1 MKLATTKS
9 WRSHGEGVLSATL
22 QTSDLVAAA
31 NRLRVRLAAARARAR
46 PQFAWYPYDSL
57 SNVYQLERLLGPRY
71 DFLLHGA
78 QANGVLDVGCADGE
92 LSFLFESLGCRVS
105 AVDHPLTNHNHMR
118 GIRALQRLLDSTID
132 IREIDLDSQ
141 FSLPGECH
149 GLTLFLGIL
158 YHLKNPFYVLERLA
172 RQSKYCVLSTRIARC
187 FPDGAPMPKDRPIA
201 YLLESAE
208 LNRDNSNFW
217 IFSDSGLRRLL
228 KRTHWEVLEYHNV
241 GDTSASNPTSPDRDE
256 RVFCLLKSHFGLANV
271 DLLEGWHHAEDSG
284 WRWTERRFSVRV
296 SSDAIARPERMVMR
310 LFVPSALIEQYGPI
324 TLSASA
330 DGEEMPP
337 LVFDDPGDHTF
348 TGRFKPGCPSEVVTF
363 TLDKA
368 LPPDDSDPRERGII
382 VASID
387 CE

>member
-1 MKLATTKS
+1 
-9 WRSHGEGVLSATL
+9 LSGTL
-22 QTSDLVAAA
+22 QISDLVAAA
-31 NRLRVRLAAARARAR
+31 NRLRDRLATARARAE
-46 PQFAWYPYDSL
+46 PQFEWYPYDSL
-57 SNVYQLERLLGPRY
+57 SNVYQLERLLGRRY
-71 DFLLHGA
+71 DFLLQGA
-78 QANGVLDVGCADGE
+78 QANGVLDLGCADGD
-92 LSFLFESLGCRVS
+92 LAFLFESLGCRVT

-118 GIRALQRLLDSTID
+118 GIRALQRLLGSAID
-132 IREIDLDSQ
+132 IQEIDLDSQ

-187 FPDGAPMPKDRPIA
+187 FPDGTPMPKDRPIA
-201 YLLESAE
+201 YLLEADE

-217 IFSDSGLRRLL
+217 IFSDAGLRRLL
-228 KRTHWEVLEYHNV
+228 KRTHWEVLEYCNV

-271 DLLEGWHHAEDSG
+271 DLLEGWHKAEDAG

-310 LFVPSALIEQYGPI
+310 LFVPPALIDQYGQI
-324 TLSASA
+324 TLFASEMSAV
-330 DGEEMPP
+330 
-337 LVFDDPGDHTF
+337 VFSEPGDHTF
-348 TGRFKPGCPSEVVTF
+348 TGRFKPGRASEVITF
-363 TLDKA
+363 TVDKA
-368 LPPDDSDPRERGII
+368 FPPDASDPRERGII

>member
-1 MKLATTKS
+1 
-9 WRSHGEGVLSATL
+9 LSGTL
-22 QTSDLVAAA
+22 RISDLGAAA
-31 NRLRVRLAAARARAR
+31 NHLRDRLATARIRAL
-46 PQFAWYPYDSL
+46 PQFEWYPYDSL
-57 SNVYQLERLLGPRY
+57 SNVYQLERLLGSRY
-71 DFLLHGA
+71 DFLLQGA

-92 LSFLFESLGCRVS
+92 LAFLFESLGCKVS

-118 GIRALQRLLDSTID
+118 GIRALQPLLNSAID
-132 IREIDLDSQ
+132 IQEIDLDSQ

-149 GLTLFLGIL
+149 GLTLFLGLL

-187 FPDGAPMPKDRPIA
+187 FPDGTPMPKDRPIA
-201 YLLESAE
+201 YLLESDE

-217 IFSDSGLRRLL
+217 IFSDAGLHRLL
-228 KRTHWEVLEYHNV
+228 KRTHWEVLECLNV

-271 DLLEGWHHAEDSG
+271 ELLEGWHKAEDAG

-296 SSDAIARPERMVMR
+296 SSDSIARPERMVMR
-310 LFVPSALIEQYGPI
+310 LFVPSELIDRCGPI

-330 DGEEMPP
+330 DGEHMSPVVLSE
-337 LVFDDPGDHTF
+337 PGDHTF
-348 TGRFKPGCPSEVVTF
+348 TWRPSELITF

-368 LPPDDSDPRERGII
+368 LPPDASDPRERGII

>member
-1 MKLATTKS
+1 VKY
-9 WRSHGEGVLSATL
+9 L
-22 QTSDLVAAA
+22 QASDLGTAA
-31 NRLRVRLAAARARAR
+31 NRLRDRLAAARIRAL
-46 PQFAWYPYDSL
+46 PQFEWYPYDSL
-57 SNVYQLERLLGPRY
+57 SNVYQLERLLGSRY
-71 DFLLHGA
+71 DFLLQGA

-92 LSFLFESLGCRVS
+92 LAFLFESLGCRVS

-118 GIRALQRLLDSTID
+118 GIRALQGLLDSAID
-132 IREIDLDSQ
+132 IQEVDLDSQ

-201 YLLESAE
+201 YLLESDE

-217 IFSDSGLRRLL
+217 IFSDAGLRRLL
-228 KRTHWEVLEYHNV
+228 RRTHWEVLEYHNV

-271 DLLEGWHHAEDSG
+271 ELLEGWHKAEDAG

-296 SSDAIARPERMVMR
+296 SSDSIARPERMVMR
-310 LFVPSALIEQYGPI
+310 LFVPSELIDQYGPI

-330 DGEEMPP
+330 EGEHMPP
-337 LVFDDPGDHTF
+337 VVLSEPGDHTF
-348 TGRFKPGCPSEVVTF
+348 TGRFKPGQSSEVITF

-368 LPPDDSDPRERGII
+368 LPPDASDPRERGII